1 MVCVKKNIF
10 KRYGSILLL
19 LGLIAGCRQPA
30 MVTLSVKPPIDTTEI
45 AAAPLA
51 MPGELQSGT
60 YAGLKN
66 AQAVADFYKRHGFEM
81 VWMREN
87 TSALADSMVSIVKN
101 VRFYGLL
108 PQKYHLTELSTLL
121 ILPGDTALYYR
132 KEALLT
138 DAFFSLASDLK
149 YGRLKTVRNQRVI
162 DSLGRVALER
172 TLHKRNIRIV
182 LDSLEPQHRGYQL
195 LKNSLREILTTT
207 DSADRSRLLAGI
219 TSDSIQHHKTIQ
231 CVEVNLERWRSELKE
246 LGDRYVWINIPAY
259 QLTVTE
265 SGQSVLESRVIV
277 GKTNTPTPV
286 LTSVIRSISLY
297 PYWNVPR
304 KIAVEELLPSIQR
317 DTSYLR
323 RNNFDV
329 LDKSG
334 LVRNPET
341 IDWKKFNEHNFPFA
355 LRQREGTMNS
365 LGIIK
370 FVFENPFAVFLHD
383 TNAKR
388 LFQTKYRAL
397 SHGCIRLENPLAL
410 ARYLVPEA
418 GRIDKL
424 IQRKKQFT
432 IVLNSS
438 IPIYIRYLTSEYR
451 DNALNCYDDVYGL
464 DKPMIK
470 LLYPSDGT
478 NASGL

>member
-1 MVCVKKNIF
+1 MVCLEKNIF
-10 KRYGSILLL
+10 KTYGSILLL
-19 LGLIAGCRQPA
+19 LGLIWGCRQPA
-30 MVTLSVKPPIDTTEI
+30 MLTVSVKPPIDTTEM
-45 AAAPLA
+45 ATVPLA
-51 MPGELQSGT
+51 MPDELRNGT

-66 AQAVADFYKRHGFEM
+66 AQTVVDFYKRHDFAT
-81 VWMREN
+81 VWMRDN
-87 TSALADSMVSIVKN
+87 TSALTDSMISIVKN

-108 PQKYHLTELSTLL
+108 PQKYHLAELSTLL
-121 ILPGDTALYYR
+121 ILPRDTALFYR

-138 DAFFSLASDLK
+138 DAFLSLASDLK
-149 YGRLKTVRNQRVI
+149 YGRLKTTGNQREI
-162 DSLGRVALER
+162 DSLGTVALER
-172 TLHKRNIRIV
+172 ALQKRNIGIV
-182 LDSLEPQHRGYQL
+182 LDSIEPQHRDYRL
-195 LKNSLREILTTT
+195 LKNSLREILTNA
-207 DSADRSRLLAGI
+207 DSADRRRLLAGI
-219 TSDSIQHHKTIQ
+219 TIDSIQHHKTIQ
-231 CVEVNLERWRSELKE
+231 CVEVNLERWRTELKE

-259 QLTVTE
+259 QLTVME
-265 SGQSVLESRVIV
+265 SGRNVLEARVIV
-277 GKTNTPTPV
+277 GKTSTPTPA
-286 LTSVIRSISLY
+286 LESFIRSISLY

-341 IDWKKFNEHNFPFA
+341 IAWKKFNEHNFPFA

-370 FVFENPFAVFLHD
+370 FVFENPYAVFLHD
-383 TNAKR
+383 TNAKG

-424 IQRKKQFT
+424 IQGKKQFT
-432 IVLNSS
+432 IVLNRS
-438 IPIYIRYLTSEYR
+438 IPIYIRYLTCEYR

-478 NASGL
+478 DASGL

>member
-1 MVCVKKNIF
+1 MKQNIF
-10 KRYGSILLL
+10 KTYGSILLL
-19 LGLIAGCRQPA
+19 LGLIWGCRQPA
-30 MVTLSVKPPIDTTEI
+30 MVTVSVKPPIDTTEM
-45 AAAPLA
+45 ATVPLA
-51 MPGELQSGT
+51 MPGELRSDT

-66 AQAVADFYKRHGFEM
+66 AQAVVDFYKRHGFEV
-81 VWMREN
+81 VWMRDN

-108 PQKYHLTELSTLL
+108 PQRYHLTELSTLL
-121 ILPGDTALYYR
+121 ILPRDTALYYR

-138 DAFFSLASDLK
+138 DAFLSLASDLK
-149 YGRLKTVRNQRVI
+149 YGRLNTAGNQHEI
-162 DSLGRVALER
+162 DSLGMLALER
-172 TLHKRNIRIV
+172 SLHKRNIRIV
-182 LDSLEPQHRGYQL
+182 LDSIEPQHRDYQL
-195 LKNSLREILTTT
+195 LKNSLREILANA
-207 DSADRSRLLAGI
+207 DSADRRRLLAGI
-219 TSDSIQHHKTIQ
+219 TYDSIQHHKTIQ
-231 CVEVNLERWRSELKE
+231 SVEVNLERWRSELKE

-259 QLTVTE
+259 QLTVMET
-265 SGQSVLESRVIV
+265 GRRALEARVIV
-277 GKTNTPTPV
+277 GKTSTPTPS

-304 KIAVEELLPSIQR
+304 KIAVEELLPAIQR

-341 IDWKKFNEHNFPFA
+341 IEWKKFNEDYFPFS

-370 FVFENPFAVFLHD
+370 FVFENPYAVFLHD
-383 TNAKR
+383 TNAKG

-397 SHGCIRLENPLAL
+397 SHGCIRLENPLTL

-418 GRIDKL
+418 GRVDKL

-432 IVLNSS
+432 IVLNRS

-451 DNALNCYDDVYGL
+451 DNALNCYNDVYGL

-470 LLYPSDGT
+470 LLYPSD
-478 NASGL
+478 AADVSGQ